1 MVRAIERRSWYIF
14 PTIGTILS
22 FPVLLGIVAADL
34 LIICEAITG
43 QTQLLSSLQHS
54 FPPFVF
60 ILLGC
65 YAVFGPLLTCILC
78 AGAQSTY
85 NERQRNEARLQDQ
98 RELLWIR
105 FVLLI
110 AIMALGLVLLTGMAF
125 GIVRQGT

>member
-14 PTIGTILS
+14 PAIGAVLS

-34 LIICEAITG
+34 LIIYEAITG
-43 QTQLLSSLQHS
+43 QTQLLTSLQHAFS
-54 FPPFVF
+54 PLVF
-60 ILLGC
+60 ISLGC
-65 YAVFGPLLTCILC
+65 YAVFGPVLTCILC

-85 NERQRNEARLQDQ
+85 KQRNEAGGQARH
-98 RELLWIR
+98 ELLWYR

-110 AIMALGLVLLTGMAF
+110 AIAALGLVLLTGVAF